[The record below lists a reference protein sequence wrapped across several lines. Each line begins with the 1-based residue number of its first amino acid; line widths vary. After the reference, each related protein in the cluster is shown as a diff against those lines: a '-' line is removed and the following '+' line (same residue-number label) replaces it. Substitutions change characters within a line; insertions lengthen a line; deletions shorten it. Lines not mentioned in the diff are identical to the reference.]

1 MENIGNIWLEVD
13 VSLLD
18 TRILHPYSVLFVS
31 DVPVSVRR
39 MGDRCDCQCA
49 DVFASVSHVQS
60 LPQTSWQVGVCCNNP
75 EMASSDTCIFMT

>member
-1 MENIGNIWLEVD
+1 MEVD

-18 TRILHPYSVLFVS
+18 TRILHPSARFVS
-31 DVPVSVRR
+31 DVHVSVRR
-39 MGDRCDCQCA
+39 MGDRYARDIS

-60 LPQTSWQVGVCCNNP
+60 LPQTSWHVGVCCNNP